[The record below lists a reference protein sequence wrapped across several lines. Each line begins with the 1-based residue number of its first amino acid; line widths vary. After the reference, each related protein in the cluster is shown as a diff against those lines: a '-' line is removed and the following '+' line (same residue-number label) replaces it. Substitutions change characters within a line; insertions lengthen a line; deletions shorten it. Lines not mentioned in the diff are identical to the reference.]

1 MPEIPDLILWT
12 AFVSS
17 WLVLG
22 CISAAHAIMYKRD
35 PRSAAIWLMLS
46 FMIPIAGPWLYW
58 ALGINRVE
66 RKAVVIIGR
75 RYRPF
80 NPSPVKRVFAGPE
93 EHASAVGHLIALKH
107 VADRVTR
114 LPILPGNALTPMH
127 NGEQAYPRM
136 IQAINDAHRS
146 VTLASYIFDR
156 DDVGYMFADAM
167 GEASK
172 RGARVHLLVD
182 GIGALKTAS
191 RMGRRLMGL
200 GVEVAPFVPLR
211 FPFGRVR
218 LNLRNHRKIL
228 VVDGKT
234 GFSGGMNISE
244 RHLVNRPRPGR
255 SEDLHFEITGP
266 VVSELQHCF
275 VEDWALATGSV
286 LEGEAYFPILEQ
298 TGSAVCRGIV
308 SGPDEDFE
316 KIQWML
322 QAAFAAA
329 QKSVRIITPYFVP
342 TSPLIWAMTTAAL
355 RGVEVSVLLPSV
367 VDLPFMRWAA
377 DAYLWQLLQRGIR
390 VFRQPPPFVHTK
402 LLIVDD
408 RWVFFGSA
416 NLDRR
421 SFRLNFEFNV
431 EVYDATLAR
440 QLAGW
445 TDSRISRAREVTLEE
460 VDSRPKLVRFRDG
473 FVKLFSPHL

>member
-1 MPEIPDLILWT
+1 MPEIPDLLLWVVFF
-12 AFVSS
+12 ALWLGLACVSA
-17 WLVLG
+17 G
-22 CISAAHAIMYKRD
+22 HAIMYKRD
-35 PRSAAIWLMLS
+35 PRSATIWLFIS
-46 FMIPIAGPWLYW
+46 FILPMVGPWLYW

-66 RKAVVIIGR
+66 RHAAVKLGR
-75 RYRPF
+75 RDRPF
-80 NPSPVKRVFAGPE
+80 NPSPVERACVRHAEYAG
-93 EHASAVGHLIALKH
+93 AVGHLVALRH

-114 LPILPGNALTPMH
+114 LPLLPGNTLTPLH

-136 IQAINDAHRS
+136 LEAIRNAQRS
-146 VTLASYIFDR
+146 VTLASYIFDW
-156 DDVGYMFADAM
+156 DDVGHTFA
-167 GEASK
+167 EALGAAAQ
-172 RGARVHLLVD
+172 RGARVHVLVD
-182 GIGALKTAS
+182 GIGALTTAS
-191 RMGRRLMGL
+191 RMGRRLIHL
-200 GVEVAPFVPLR
+200 GAEVAPFVRLR
-211 FPFGRVR
+211 FPWGRVR

-228 VVDGKT
+228 VVDGSI

-244 RHLVNRPRPGR
+244 RHYVHRPQPGR

-275 VEDWALATGSV
+275 VEDWSLATGQT
-286 LEGEAYFPILEQ
+286 LDGETYFPMLEP
-298 TGSAVCRGIV
+298 TGTAVCRGIV

-316 KIQWML
+316 KIPWML

-355 RGVEVSVLLPSV
+355 RGVEISLLLPSV

-431 EVYDATLAR
+431 EVYDVTLAK

-445 TDSRISRAREVTLEE
+445 TDSRIARGQEVTLKE
-460 VDSRPKLVRFRDG
+460 VDSRPGPRRLRDG
-473 FVKLFSPHL
+473 CIKLFSPYL